1 MVNEHLFSLLYCGGD
16 ETNVNNSEEKLS
28 SVLPTGL
35 VSQETLTLL
44 NSLGKGSIDEKLK
57 RRYFIDH
64 NNKTTTW

>member
-1 MVNEHLFSLLYCGGD
+1 MQLLTVD
-16 ETNVNNSEEKLS
+16 ETDGHNSEEKMS

-57 RRYFIDH
+57 RII
-64 NNKTTTW
+64 K